1 MKLFTIAF
9 PLPVELPDAAAFL
22 SEKLSVDLSKGQI
35 LFPGTSFFCTP
46 VLQGA
51 APGLEKL
58 FDEHERL
65 SAEDSARIQGHGS
78 LFFLQFSLKG
88 FADFKDFLAVAGKIL
103 DAGAVGVY
111 VENSGAAF
119 CAGTFKSLVSGD
131 APMEAFVNFIENAGA
146 LFTLGL
152 EPFGLPDFCLKIQ
165 DPLTED
171 SGREVLLSAASA
183 FFESGEGCASGSV
196 WESDGE
202 SFDIRQEF
210 KAPYSKGCAEW
221 NAFGYRRF
229 VLRTK

>member
-9 PLPVELPDAAAFL
+9 PLPVKLPDAAEFL
-22 SEKLSVDLSKGQI
+22 REKLSVDVSKERI
-35 LFPGTSFFCTP
+35 LFPGTSFFCAP

-51 APGLEKL
+51 VPGLEKL

-65 SAEDSARIQGHGS
+65 SAEDSAAIQNHGS

-88 FADFKDFLAVAGKIL
+88 FDDFKAFGAVAKKIL
-103 DAGAVGVY
+103 EAGALGVY

-119 CAGTFKSLVSGD
+119 CAGTFKSLVDGD
-131 APMEAFVNFIENAGA
+131 APMEAFVNFVENSGS

-152 EPFGLPDFCLKIQ
+152 EPFGLPDLCLKVQ
-165 DPLTED
+165 NPLTED
-171 SGREVLLSAASA
+171 SAREVLLLAASSL
-183 FFESGEGCASGSV
+183 FESGEECASGST
-196 WESDGE
+196 WESEGGT
-202 SFDIRQEF
+202 FDIRQEF
-210 KAPYSKGCAEW
+210 KAPYSKECAEW